1 MEPEKE
7 VQANTLTKRD
17 LVNQISE
24 ELGFTQSDV
33 AKTIEKALEIITKKL
48 GEGKRWEIRNFGVFE
63 VKKRAPRKGR
73 NPKTGVVVDVP
84 HRYVVTFKAG
94 KEVKKLLAD
103 LSHNLKAT
111 HPEQE

>member
-33 AKTIEKALEIITKKL
+33 AKTIEKALDIITKKL

-84 HRYVVTFKAG
+84 YRYVVTFKAG

-103 LSHNLKAT
+103 LSNNLKT
-111 HPEQE
+111 TSPE

>member
-7 VQANTLTKRD
+7 IQANTLTKKD

-33 AKTIEKALEIITKKL
+33 AKTIEKALEIIAKKL

-103 LSHNLKAT
+103 LSRNLKSTQA
-111 HPEQE
+111 EQE

>member
-24 ELGFTQSDV
+24 DLGFTQSDV
-33 AKTIEKALEIITKKL
+33 AKTIEKALDIITTKL

-73 NPKTGVVVDVP
+73 NPKTNVVVEVP

-94 KEVKKLLAD
+94 KELKKLLAD
-103 LSHNLKAT
+103 LSNNLKSES
-111 HPEQE
+111 PE